1 MASTNIKLFDEN
13 KSNMMPDTEYG
24 TNTQRANG
32 VQTGVAS
39 SELQNK
45 FQYQMS
51 LVAYAV
57 AQLMMAN
64 GLNAVDTDAVSTFVG
79 NLSNSIVQKVLDKAS
94 SADMIMG
101 TNNAKWVT
109 PALVSNA
116 PKGIDANVTLSSTSW
131 VQTTDASGQTI
142 YTQTFV
148 VAGSTANSA
157 LILKIDT
164 NNYKKLVDAGV
175 SFLQLKNDN
184 GTLSAVCVD
193 AKPESDLTIQVTLV
207 EVKQNA

>member
-13 KSNMMPDTEYG
+13 KSNMMPDAEYG

-51 LVAYAV
+51 LVAYAI

-64 GLNAVDTDAVSTFVG
+64 GMNAVDTDAVSTFVG

-94 SADMIMG
+94 SADMIAG

-109 PALVSNA
+109 PLLVSKA
-116 PKGIDANVTLSSTSW
+116 PKGIDANVTLSSTGW
-131 VQTTDASGQTI
+131 TQTTDASGQTI
-142 YTQTFV
+142 YTQTFTV
-148 VAGSTANSA
+148 SGSTANSA
-157 LILKIDT
+157 LVLKMDT
-164 NNYKKLVDAGV
+164 NNYKKLADAGV
-175 SFLQLKNDN
+175 SFFQLENDN
-184 GTLSAVCVD
+184 GTLSAICVD
-193 AKPESDLTIQVTLV
+193 AKPESNLAIQVTLV
-207 EVKQNA
+207 EVKHNA

>member
-13 KSNMMPDTEYG
+13 KSNMMSDADYG

-64 GLNAVDTDAVSTFVG
+64 GRNAVDTDAVATFVG

-94 SADMIMG
+94 SADMIAG

-109 PALVSNA
+109 PALVANA
-116 PKGIDANVTLSSTSW
+116 PKGIDANVTLSSTGW
-131 VQTTDASGQTI
+131 TQTTDASGQAL
-142 YTQTFV
+142 YAQTFT

-157 LILKIDT
+157 LVLKMDT
-164 NNYKKLVDAGV
+164 NNYKKLADAGV
-175 SFLQLKNDN
+175 SFFQLENDN
-184 GTLSAVCVD
+184 GTLSAICVD
-193 AKPESDLTIQVTLV
+193 AKPESNLAIQVTLV

>member
-13 KSNMMPDTEYG
+13 KSNMMTDAEYG

-51 LVAYAV
+51 LVAYAI

-64 GLNAVDTDAVSTFVG
+64 GLNAVDTDSVSTFVG

-94 SADMIMG
+94 SADMIAG

-109 PALVSNA
+109 PSLVSKA
-116 PKGIDANVTLSSTSW
+116 PKGIDANVTLSSTGW
-131 VQTTDASGQTI
+131 TKTTDASCQTL
-142 YTQTFV
+142 YTQTFT

-157 LILKIDT
+157 LVLKMDT
-164 NNYKKLVDAGV
+164 NNYKKLADAGV
-175 SFLQLKNDN
+175 SFFQLENNN
-184 GTLSAVCVD
+184 GTLRAICVD
-193 AKPESDLTIQVTLV
+193 AKPESNLAIQVTLV
-207 EVKQNA
+207 EVKHNA

>member
-13 KSNMMPDTEYG
+13 KSNMMSDADYG

-64 GLNAVDTDAVSTFVG
+64 GRNAVDTDAVATFVG

-94 SADMIMG
+94 SADMTAG

-109 PALVSNA
+109 PALVANA
-116 PKGIDANVTLSSTSW
+116 PKGIDANVTLSSTGW
-131 VQTTDASGQTI
+131 TQTTDASGQTL
-142 YTQTFV
+142 YTQTFT

-157 LILKIDT
+157 LVLKMDT
-164 NNYKKLVDAGV
+164 NNYKKLADAGV
-175 SFLQLKNDN
+175 SFFQLENDN
-184 GTLSAVCVD
+184 GTLSAICVD
-193 AKPESDLTIQVTLV
+193 AKPESNLVIQVTLV
-207 EVKQNA
+207 EVKHNA

>member
-13 KSNMMPDTEYG
+13 KSNMMSDTDYG
-24 TNTQRANG
+24 TNTQRTNG
-32 VQTGVAS
+32 VHTGVAS

-45 FQYQMS
+45 FQYQVS
-51 LVAYAV
+51 LVAYAI
-57 AQLMMAN
+57 AQLMMSN

-94 SADMIMG
+94 SADMIAG

-109 PALVSNA
+109 PALVSKA
-116 PKGIDANVTLSSTSW
+116 PKGIDANVTLSSTGW
-131 VQTTDASGQTI
+131 TQTTDASGQTL
-142 YTQTFV
+142 YTQTFT

-157 LILKIDT
+157 LVLKMDT
-164 NNYKKLVDAGV
+164 NNYKNLADAGV
-175 SFLQLKNDN
+175 SFFQLENDN
-184 GTLSAVCVD
+184 GTLRAVCVD

>member
-13 KSNMMPDTEYG
+13 KSNMMPDAEYG

-64 GLNAVDTDAVSTFVG
+64 GMNAVDTDAVSTFVG
-79 NLSNSIVQKVLDKAS
+79 NLSNSVVQKVLDKAS
-94 SADMIMG
+94 SADMIAG

-109 PALVSNA
+109 PLLVSKA
-116 PKGIDANVTLSSTSW
+116 PKGIDANVTLSSTGW
-131 VQTTDASGQTI
+131 TQTTDASGQTL
-142 YTQTFV
+142 YTQTFT
-148 VAGSTANSA
+148 VAGSTVNSA
-157 LILKIDT
+157 LVLKMDT
-164 NNYKKLVDAGV
+164 NNYKKLADSGV
-175 SFLQLKNDN
+175 SFFQLENDN
-184 GTLSAVCVD
+184 GTLRAICVD
-193 AKPESDLTIQVTLV
+193 AKPGSNLVIQVTLV
-207 EVKQNA
+207 EVKHNA

>member
-13 KSNMMPDTEYG
+13 KSNMMPDAEYG

-32 VQTGVAS
+32 VQTGIAS

-51 LVAYAV
+51 LVAYAI

-64 GLNAVDTDAVSTFVG
+64 GLNANDTDSVSTFVG
-79 NLSNSIVQKVLDKAS
+79 NLSNSIVQKVLDKAAAS
-94 SADMIMG
+94 DMITG

-109 PALVSNA
+109 PKLVANA
-116 PKGIDANVTLSSTSW
+116 PKGIDADVTLSSTGW
-131 VQTTDASGQTI
+131 TQTVDASNQTI
-142 YTQTFV
+142 YTQAFTI
-148 VAGSTANSA
+148 AGSTANSA

-164 NNYKKLVDAGV
+164 NNYKKLADAGV
-175 SFLQLKNDN
+175 PFFQLKNDN
-184 GTLSAVCVD
+184 GTLSAICVD
-193 AKPESDLTIQVTLV
+193 AKPESNLTIQVTLV

>member
-13 KSNMMPDTEYG
+13 KSNMMTDAEYG

-94 SADMIMG
+94 SADMIAG

-116 PKGIDANVTLSSTSW
+116 PKGIDANVTLSSTGW
-131 VQTTDASGQTI
+131 VQTTDASGQTL
-142 YTQTFV
+142 YTQTFT

-157 LILKIDT
+157 LVLKMDT
-164 NNYKKLVDAGV
+164 NNYKKLADAGV
-175 SFLQLKNDN
+175 SFFQLENDN
-184 GTLSAVCVD
+184 GTLSAICVD
-193 AKPESDLTIQVTLV
+193 AKPGSNLVIQVTLV

>member
-1 MASTNIKLFDEN
+1 MASTNIRLFDEN
-13 KSNMMPDTEYG
+13 KSNMMSDTDYG

-64 GLNAVDTDAVSTFVG
+64 GRNAVDTDAVATFVG

-94 SADMIMG
+94 SADMIAG

-109 PALVSNA
+109 PALVANA
-116 PKGIDANVTLSSTSW
+116 PKGIDANVTLSSTGW
-131 VQTTDASGQTI
+131 TQTTDASGQTL
-142 YTQTFV
+142 YTQTFT

-164 NNYKKLVDAGV
+164 NNYKKLADAGV
-175 SFLQLKNDN
+175 SFFQLENDN
-184 GTLSAVCVD
+184 GTLSAICVD
-193 AKPESDLTIQVTLV
+193 AKPESNLVIQVTLV
-207 EVKQNA
+207 EVKHNA

>member
-13 KSNMMPDTEYG
+13 KSNMMSDAEYG

-45 FQYQMS
+45 FQYQVS
-51 LVAYAV
+51 LVAYAI

-94 SADMIMG
+94 SADMIAG

-109 PALVSNA
+109 PLLVSKA
-116 PKGIDANVTLSSTSW
+116 PKGIDANVTLSSTGW
-131 VQTTDASGQTI
+131 TQTTDASGQTL
-142 YTQTFV
+142 YTQTFT

-157 LILKIDT
+157 LVLKMDT
-164 NNYKKLVDAGV
+164 NNYKKLADAGV
-175 SFLQLKNDN
+175 SFFQLENDN
-184 GTLSAVCVD
+184 GALSAICVD
-193 AKPESDLTIQVTLV
+193 AKPESNLVIQVTLV

>member
-13 KSNMMPDTEYG
+13 KSNMMSDTEYG

-64 GLNAVDTDAVSTFVG
+64 GLNAVDTDTVSTFVV

-94 SADMIMG
+94 AADMISG

-157 LILKIDT
+157 LVLKMDT
-164 NNYKKLVDAGV
+164 NNYKKLADAGV
-175 SFLQLKNDN
+175 SFFQLENDN

>member
-13 KSNMMPDTEYG
+13 KSNMMSDADYG

-64 GLNAVDTDAVSTFVG
+64 GRNAVDTDAVATFVG
-79 NLSNSIVQKVLDKAS
+79 NLSSSIVQKVLDKAS
-94 SADMIMG
+94 AADMAAG

-109 PALVSNA
+109 PSLVANA
-116 PKGIDANVTLSSTSW
+116 PKGVDANATLSSTGW
-131 VQTTDASGQTI
+131 TQTVDASGQTI
-142 YTQTFV
+142 YTQTFTV
-148 VAGSTANSA
+148 TGSTANSA

-164 NNYKKLVDAGV
+164 NNYKKLADAGV
-175 SFLQLKNDN
+175 SFFQLENDN
-184 GTLSAVCVD
+184 GTISAICVD
-193 AKPESDLTIQVTLV
+193 AKPESNLAIQVTLV

>member
-13 KSNMMPDTEYG
+13 KSNMMTDTEYG

-64 GLNAVDTDAVSTFVG
+64 GLNAVDTDTVSTFVG

-94 SADMIMG
+94 SADMIAG

-109 PALVSNA
+109 PSLVSKA
-116 PKGIDANVTLSSTSW
+116 PKGIDVNVTLGSTGW
-131 VQTTDASGQTI
+131 TQTTDVSGQTL
-142 YTQTFV
+142 YTQTFT

-157 LILKIDT
+157 LVLKMDT
-164 NNYKKLVDAGV
+164 NNYKKLADAGV
-175 SFLQLKNDN
+175 SFFQLENDN

-193 AKPESDLTIQVTLV
+193 AKPESDLAIQVTLV

>member
-24 TNTQRANG
+24 TNAQRANG

-94 SADMIMG
+94 ATDMIAG

-116 PKGIDANVTLSSTSW
+116 PKGIDANVNLPSTGW
-131 VQTTDASGQTI
+131 TQTTDASGQTL
-142 YTQTFV
+142 YTQTFT

-157 LILKIDT
+157 LVLKMDT
-164 NNYKKLVDAGV
+164 NNYKKLADAGV
-175 SFLQLKNDN
+175 SFLQLENDN
-184 GTLSAVCVD
+184 GTLSAICVD
-193 AKPESDLTIQVTLV
+193 AKPESNLAIQVTLV
-207 EVKQNA
+207 EVKHNA

>member
-13 KSNMMPDTEYG
+13 KSNMMSDTDYG

-51 LVAYAV
+51 LVAYAI

-64 GLNAVDTDAVSTFVG
+64 GLNAVDTDAVTTFVG
-79 NLSNSIVQKVLDKAS
+79 NLSNSVVQKVLDKAAAS
-94 SADMIMG
+94 DMITG

-109 PALVSNA
+109 PALVANA
-116 PKGIDANVTLSSTSW
+116 PKGIDADVTLSSTGW
-131 VQTTDASGQTI
+131 TQTVDASNQTI
-142 YTQTFV
+142 YTQTFT

-164 NNYKKLVDAGV
+164 NNYKKLSDASV
-175 SFLQLKNDN
+175 SFFQLENDN
-184 GTLSAVCVD
+184 GTLSAICVD

>member
-13 KSNMMPDTEYG
+13 KSNMMTDTEYG

-45 FQYQMS
+45 FQYQVS
-51 LVAYAV
+51 LVAYAI

-94 SADMIMG
+94 SADMIAG

-109 PALVSNA
+109 PLLVSKA
-116 PKGIDANVTLSSTSW
+116 PKGIDANVTLSSTGW
-131 VQTTDASGQTI
+131 TQTTDASGQTL
-142 YTQTFV
+142 YTQTFT

-157 LILKIDT
+157 LVLKMDT
-164 NNYKKLVDAGV
+164 NNYKKLADAGV
-175 SFLQLKNDN
+175 SFFQLENDN
-184 GTLSAVCVD
+184 GTLSAICVD
-193 AKPESDLTIQVTLV
+193 AKPESNLVIQVTLV
-207 EVKQNA
+207 EVKHNA